1 MNNNQTK
8 EQYLLKPEIIANVD
22 FMYLEKEG
30 FEALSSQLKDLKETN
45 FAKIVFMTKVELV
58 LITKGIKPTEIWKLV
73 KKIKADV
80 I

>member
-8 EQYLLKPEIIANVD
+8 EQYLLEPEIIANVD

-45 FAKIVFMTKVELV
+45 FAKIVFITKAELV

>member
-45 FAKIVFMTKVELV
+45 FAKIVFITKAELV